1 MVRSKAALRH
11 IFVFENE
18 RTCDFVILADA
29 MPSDIPSQSS
39 GRERREFYRI
49 TVLLP
54 ICIQSETDTTEAEFT
69 EKSVNLSGGGIG
81 VAVTAI
87 CKPGEIFSLTLL
99 LPEQVL
105 FKSSIEVLRLDSLP
119 VPGGTYRLHA
129 RFLRMTAQNRE
140 LLIRYIVRFQR
151 DHLQEHYSV

>member
-1 MVRSKAALRH
+1 
-11 IFVFENE
+11 
-18 RTCDFVILADA
+18 
-29 MPSDIPSQSS
+29 MPLQPS

-54 ICIQSETDTTEAEFT
+54 ICIQLETDDAEGEFT

-81 VAVTAI
+81 VTVTTLY
-87 CKPGEIFSLTLL
+87 KSGEILSVTLL
-99 LPEQVL
+99 LPDQVP
-105 FKSSIEVLRLDSLP
+105 FKSSIEVLRLDPLP
-119 VPGGTYRLHA
+119 IPGGAHRLHA
-129 RFLRMTAQNRE
+129 RFIRMTSQNRE

>member
-1 MVRSKAALRH
+1 
-11 IFVFENE
+11 
-18 RTCDFVILADA
+18 
-29 MPSDIPSQSS
+29 MPPDMPLQPS

-54 ICIQSETDTTEAEFT
+54 ICIQLETDDAEGEFT

-81 VAVTAI
+81 VTVTTLY
-87 CKPGEIFSLTLL
+87 KSGEILSVTLL
-99 LPEQVL
+99 LPDQVP
-105 FKSSIEVLRLDSLP
+105 FKSSIEVLRLDPLP
-119 VPGGTYRLHA
+119 IPGGAHRLHA
-129 RFLRMTAQNRE
+129 RFVRMTSQNRE

>member
-1 MVRSKAALRH
+1 MH
-11 IFVFENE
+11 IFVLENE
-18 RTCDFVILADA
+18 RTCNFVIFVFA
-29 MPSDIPSQSS
+29 MPSDTPSQSS

-54 ICIQSETDTTEAEFT
+54 ICIQSETDTTECVFL

-81 VAVTAI
+81 VTVTTAYQ
-87 CKPGEIFSLTLL
+87 PDEALSLTLL
-99 LPEQVL
+99 LPDQVP
-105 FKSSIEVLRLDSLP
+105 FNATIEVLRVDPLP
-119 VPGGTYRLHA
+119 IPGGTYRLHA
-129 RFLRMTAQNRE
+129 RFIRMTSQNRE